1 MGRRKIAVAII
12 LAAIIVLGGV
22 GIKKYTDRKAA
33 ARQAVQFQVEEQTFN
48 FEQNL
53 RTNDRLFW
61 HGEKYSI
68 DHSPLSVFGGYKEVL
83 GERSGKMGDAKGDSV
98 LTDGRQG
105 ENCHAE
111 WVIVGDSLY
120 LAEVVFDGATGE
132 PVDYTKLE
140 QVTGVS
146 FLPVSVGL
154 QEVSETERMMP
165 ARWVSGPFY
174 VKGVVESVSGAH
186 AQDQENRPE
195 EEQSVLYK
203 ITFEA
208 GGITKIE
215 KSRKMSPR

>member
-1 MGRRKIAVAII
+1 MGRRKVAVAVI

-22 GIKKYTDRKAA
+22 GVKRYMDRKAA
-33 ARQAVQFQVEEQTFN
+33 ARQALQFQVEEPAFN
-48 FEQNL
+48 FEQNV

-61 HGEKYSI
+61 NGEEYRI
-68 DHSPLSVFGGYKEVL
+68 DHSPLSVFGGYKEVF
-83 GERSGKMGDAKGDSV
+83 GEHSGKMGDAKGDSV
-98 LTDGRQG
+98 LPDDRQG

-140 QVTGVS
+140 QMTGVS
-146 FLPVSVGL
+146 FLPVPVGR
-154 QEVSETERMMP
+154 QEMSETERMMP

-174 VKGVVESVSGAH
+174 VKGSVRSTSGVH
-186 AQDQENRPE
+186 AQDQEDRLKE
-195 EEQSVLYK
+195 DQGVLYK

-208 GGITKIE
+208 GGISKIE
-215 KSRKMSPR
+215 KTRKMSPH

>member
-1 MGRRKIAVAII
+1 MGRRKVAVAVI

-22 GIKKYTDRKAA
+22 GVKRYMDRKAA
-33 ARQAVQFQVEEQTFN
+33 ARQALQFQVEEPAFN
-48 FEQNL
+48 FEQNV

-61 HGEKYSI
+61 NGEEYRI
-68 DHSPLSVFGGYKEVL
+68 DHSPLGVFGDYKKL
-83 GERSGKMGDAKGDSV
+83 FGDRSGKMDGAKGDSV
-98 LTDGRQG
+98 FIDDRQG

-140 QVTGVS
+140 QLTGVS
-146 FLPVSVGL
+146 FRLVSA
-154 QEVSETERMMP
+154 QEQESLKTDRIMP

-174 VKGVVESVSGAH
+174 VKGSVQSTSGVH
-186 AQDQENRPE
+186 AQDQEDRLKE
-195 EEQSVLYK
+195 DQGVLYK

-208 GGITKIE
+208 GGISKIE
-215 KSRKMSPR
+215 KTRKMSPH